1 MFFGFGF
8 SLYIQRRGIRI
19 QKKLVVRFWP
29 IFYTRFWFVSTVALL
44 WDILSPFLAATPRGA
59 YLWRAID
66 WGRHLFWESLPRLLL
81 INIYDNN
88 GSIFYLGPRT
98 SMLLGSPW
106 RTGYVSSKSNVVQHS
121 VFFKVDF
128 VPVNA
133 DPGLLCRQPPWRT
146 GYSEFKVQHSVSFL
160 LTGCP
165 PRDVCYVL
173 DGESIYDSGWAS
185 HQSFLTATRTQTLDF
200 YACNPCRSV

>member
-19 QKKLVVRFWP
+19 QKKIVVRFWP
-29 IFYTRFWFVSTVALL
+29 IFYTRFWYVSTVALL
-44 WDILSPFLAATPRGA
+44 WDILSPFLVARHVEPICDEQSTEAA
-59 YLWRAID
+59 I
-66 WGRHLFWESLPRLLL
+66 FSESLPRLLL

-106 RTGYVSSKSNVVQHS
+106 RTGYVSSKSNVVQHI

-165 PRDVCYVL
+165 PRDVL
-173 DGESIYDSGWAS
+173 DGESIYDSDWAS
-185 HQSFLTATRTQTLDF
+185 HQSFLPESRTQDF
-200 YACNPCRSV
+200 YAGNPCRSVW